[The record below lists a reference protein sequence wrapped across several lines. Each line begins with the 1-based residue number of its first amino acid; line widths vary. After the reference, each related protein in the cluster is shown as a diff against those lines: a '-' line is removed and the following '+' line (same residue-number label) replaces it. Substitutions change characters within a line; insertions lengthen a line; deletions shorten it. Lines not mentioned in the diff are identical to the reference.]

1 MRERVSVCIW
11 AERATVQSCGAV
23 VLGARSG
30 AGFRGVRCWFYAKK
44 QIKDDLR
51 SGQKPHEKRQ
61 QKSEK
66 IPIKSRFFRIFL
78 LTNNA
83 KCDIIK
89 MSREEGTPLLTE
101 ARRRKAVDVLTRSD
115 LILILS
121 MLADL
126 IKAKAKN
133 KIEAVQI
140 ILEQIDRLKK

>member
-1 MRERVSVCIW
+1 
-11 AERATVQSCGAV
+11 
-23 VLGARSG
+23 
-30 AGFRGVRCWFYAKK
+30 
-44 QIKDDLR
+44 
-51 SGQKPHEKRQ
+51 
-61 QKSEK
+61 
-66 IPIKSRFFRIFL
+66 
-78 LTNNA
+78 
-83 KCDIIK
+83 